1 MQANTH
7 GAISDPGRPRPQAD
21 ESLTS
26 ADCREGEVQ
35 KGHGPRL
42 RQEMVRK
49 ILATQQSFLKL
60 IALRPCD
67 DHRRMLSTGSG
78 GLGKALLSIERAL
91 RLRLAW
97 ESKIRATPATLAQQ
111 SLSAAAEH
119 ALKAVQNCGAYVKP
133 HSCSVFMPQSTY
145 GVCLS
150 SPTLNPQLSQPC
162 SA

>member
-67 DHRRMLSTGSG
+67 DHRRILVSTGSG

-91 RLRLAW
+91 RLRLRLAW
-97 ESKIRATPATLAQQ
+97 ESKIRAT
-111 SLSAAAEH
+111 LSAAAEH